1 MQTQSVR
8 AACALVMDSWPLKN
22 EWINWLDHQ
31 GIKLPKAPRG
41 EV

>member
-8 AACALVMDSWPLKN
+8 AACALVMDWRLKD